1 MSWINVS
8 LTTALQILI
17 TFSFNVFIVFPSD
30 LFFCYFLKLD
40 LIIVGVSCS
49 VNKFFTK
56 TQQSFHCRGFRV
68 MLYLQKQKAVSSV
81 DKEEIAIVTG

>member
-1 MSWINVS
+1 MKRIIPVKVS

-56 TQQSFHCRGFRV
+56 TQQRFSFSWISCDA
-68 MLYLQKQKAVSSV
+68 LLTKIESV
-81 DKEEIAIVTG
+81 FVHG